1 MDMNTE
7 FIDAL
12 ASSAPTPGGGGAS
25 AYVGALASACAS
37 MVGELTLGKK
47 RYADVEPEVKESLV
61 RLKELRERL
70 LELVDADAEA
80 FEPLSAAYRMPKD
93 TPEQKAAKHE
103 AEQAALVPAIE
114 VPIEIMQNVSEV
126 VGIIEFMSENG
137 SRMALS
143 DAGVAAAFARAASD
157 GASLNI
163 YINAKSMDDQEAAER
178 YREQANILFSETRIH
193 CDAIFDYVKGAVS

>member
-25 AYVGALASACAS
+25 AYVGALAAALAS

-47 RYADVEPEVKESLV
+47 SYADVEPEVKEALEK
-61 RLKELRERL
+61 LKELRKRL

-80 FEPLSAAYRMPKD
+80 FKPLAASYRMPKD
-93 TPEQKAAKHE
+93 TPEQQAAKHE
-103 AEQAALVPAIE
+103 AEQEALAGAIE
-114 VPIEIMQNVSEV
+114 VPLQIMQSISEV
-126 VGIIEFMSENG
+126 VGIIDFMSQKG

-163 YINAKSMDDQEAAER
+163 YINVKAMDDREKAHD
-178 YREQANILFSETRIH
+178 YREQANLLFSETRIH